1 MRSTPSSRRATNIT
15 LPAPLLADA
24 RALDVN
30 LSQAAE
36 RGLREAVGEARR
48 QRWQAANAD
57 AIAAW
62 NAHVDAHDLP
72 LAAFRGF

>member
-1 MRSTPSSRRATNIT
+1 MRPTPSARRATNVT
-15 LPAPLLADA
+15 FPALLLAEA
-24 RALDVN
+24 RSLEVN

-36 RGLREAVGEARR
+36 RGLREAVAEARR
-48 QRWQAANAD
+48 QRWLAENAA
-57 AIAAW
+57 AIAEW